1 MIARR
6 IAYCKGRQNRY
17 NDSICE
23 SIVFV
28 KGIKMSDH
36 RRLLKAAMKKRR
48 LRLSAT
54 QIIAIGF
61 AAIILLGAGLLTLPA
76 ASRSGV
82 SCGFFPALFT
92 ATSATCVTGLVLFDT
107 YTQWSA
113 FGQVVIICLI
123 EIGGLGFMSAA
134 STFVFLLRRKVGL
147 RQKMV
152 MAQAL
157 NLSDMDGV
165 VKIQKLVLT
174 GSLSV
179 QAVGAF
185 VLFLRFWPEFG
196 FGRALAWGVFHAISA
211 FCNAGFDL
219 FGAIA
224 PGQSVIIFNDD
235 PIVCLTLISLVTI
248 GGLGFLVWE
257 EMARVRNFKK
267 FSVYTKLVLLM
278 TAGVLVV
285 GTVVILALEW
295 NNPATLGPMPV
306 WQKLMNAFFQT
317 GTLRTAGFVTLDQ
330 GTLRDATKVFSILIM
345 FIGGSSGSTA
355 GGLKTVTVVV
365 LLLFIWAKARGK
377 HSVHVFKRNIPQ
389 EKTLDAMTIA
399 FITVALS
406 VFGGMLISVAAS
418 VSFLDGW
425 YEAVSAICTVGLTA
439 AGTSAL
445 GVVAQSMIIAF
456 MYFGRVGILT
466 LSLGFLMGDKAKDRF
481 QYADTNLLIG

>member
-1 MIARR
+1 M
-6 IAYCKGRQNRY
+6 
-17 NDSICE
+17 
-23 SIVFV
+23 F
-28 KGIKMSDH
+28 DH
-36 RRLLKAAMKKRR
+36 RKMLKNAMRKRR
-48 LRLSAT
+48 LRFSAT
-54 QIIAIGF
+54 QILAIGF
-61 AAIILLGAGLLTLPA
+61 AAIILLGAGLLSLPA

-107 YTQWSA
+107 YTQWSL
-113 FGQVVIICLI
+113 FGQVVIITLI

-134 STFVFLLRRKVGL
+134 STFVFLLRKKVGL

-152 MAQAL
+152 IAQAL
-157 NLSDMDGV
+157 NLNDMDGV

-174 GSLSV
+174 GSLSI
-179 QAVGAF
+179 QGIGALI
-185 VLFLRFWPEFG
+185 LFLRFWPQYG
-196 FGRALAWGVFHAISA
+196 LTRALGWGVFHAISA

-219 FGAIA
+219 FGYLA
-224 PGQSVIIFNDD
+224 PGQSVMMFQDD
-235 PIVCLTLISLVTI
+235 PIVCLTLMALVTI

-257 EMARVRNFKK
+257 ELSRVRSFHK

-278 TAGVLVV
+278 TGGILLI
-285 GTVVILALEW
+285 GTVGILLLEW

-306 WQKLMNAFFQT
+306 WQKILNAFFQT

-330 GTLRDATKVFSILIM
+330 LLLTDATKVFSIFIM

-355 GGLKTVTVVV
+355 GGLKTVTIVV

-389 EKTLDAMTIA
+389 EKAMDAMTIT

-406 VFGGMLISVAAS
+406 LLGGMVITTVAP
-418 VSFLDGW
+418 VSFLDAW
-425 YEAVSAICTVGLTA
+425 FEAVSAICTVGLSAYGTA
-439 AGTSAL
+439 NL
-445 GVVAQSMIIAF
+445 GVIAQCVIIAF

-466 LSLGFLMGDKAKDRF
+466 LSLGFLMGNRAKDRF

>member
-1 MIARR
+1 MTKYR
-6 IAYCKGRQNRY
+6 K
-17 NDSICE
+17 
-23 SIVFV
+23 
-28 KGIKMSDH
+28 
-36 RRLLKAAMKKRR
+36 LLRKVMKKRR
-48 LRLSAT
+48 VRLSAT
-54 QIIAIGF
+54 QTIAIGF
-61 AAIILLGAGLLTLPA
+61 AAIILVGAGLLALPA

-107 YTQWSA
+107 YTQWSG
-113 FGQVVIICLI
+113 FGQVVILTLI

-157 NLSDMDGV
+157 NLNDMDGV
-165 VKIQKLVLT
+165 VRIQKLVLT
-174 GSLSV
+174 GSLSI
-179 QAVGAF
+179 QGLGALI
-185 VLFLRFWPEFG
+185 LFLRFWPRFG
-196 FGRALAWGVFHAISA
+196 FRRALAWGVFHSISA

-219 FGAIA
+219 FGYLA
-224 PGQSVIIFNDD
+224 PGQSVIVFNDD
-235 PIVCLTLISLVTI
+235 PIVCLTLITLVTV

-257 EMARVRNFKK
+257 ELARVRKFKQ
-267 FSVYTKLVLLM
+267 FSVYTKLVLIM
-278 TAGVLVV
+278 TAGILLT
-285 GTVVILALEW
+285 GTAGILILEW
-295 NNPATLGPMPV
+295 NNPATFGGMPV

-317 GTLRTAGFVTLDQ
+317 GTLRTAGFVTVDQ
-330 GTLRDATKVFSILIM
+330 GALRDATKVFSILIM
-345 FIGGSSGSTA
+345 LIGGSSGSTA

-377 HSVHVFKRNIPQ
+377 ESVHVFKRNIPGA
-389 EKTLDAMTIA
+389 KAVDAMTLA
-399 FITVALS
+399 FITVMLS
-406 VFGGMLISVAAS
+406 VFGGMLICTVAP

-439 AGTSAL
+439 AGTASL
-445 GVVAQSMIIAF
+445 GVAAQCMIIAF

-466 LSLGFLMGDKAKDRF
+466 LSLGFLMGNRAKDRF